1 MPKTCKGLRRYLLFA
16 LVLFLIGAAGFEAI
30 AHFYPRWLADFSWAP
45 APWDRVV
52 NLVLGGMIAGG
63 LYTGGVWMTRRTE
76 EQGGGGVKSL
86 FDQSAY
92 VGYLLLGP
100 LLFFPAVAIA
110 LRRLLSGE
118 LPEEGREKITR
129 QTLPRN

>member
-1 MPKTCKGLRRYLLFA
+1 MPKTCKGLRRYLLIA

-30 AHFYPRWLADFSWAP
+30 TYVNPVWISSFSWLP

-52 NLVLGGMIAGG
+52 NMLLGGMVAGG
-63 LYTGGVWMTRRTE
+63 LYTGGVWMIRRTE
-76 EQGGGGVKSL
+76 EQGGGGVRSL

-92 VGYLLLGP
+92 VGYLVLGP
-100 LLFFPAVAIA
+100 LLFFPAVVIA

-118 LPEEGREKITR
+118 LPEAGRERIVR
-129 QTLPRN
+129 QTLPRD

>member
-1 MPKTCKGLRRYLLFA
+1 MPKTCRGLRRYLLIA

-30 AHFYPRWLADFSWAP
+30 TYVNPVWISSFGWLP

-52 NLVLGGMIAGG
+52 NMLLGGMVAGG

-76 EQGGGGVKSL
+76 EQGGGGVRSL

-92 VGYLLLGP
+92 VGYLVFGP
-100 LLFFPAVAIA
+100 LLFFPAVVIA

-118 LPEEGREKITR
+118 LPEAGRERIVR
-129 QTLPRN
+129 QTLPRD